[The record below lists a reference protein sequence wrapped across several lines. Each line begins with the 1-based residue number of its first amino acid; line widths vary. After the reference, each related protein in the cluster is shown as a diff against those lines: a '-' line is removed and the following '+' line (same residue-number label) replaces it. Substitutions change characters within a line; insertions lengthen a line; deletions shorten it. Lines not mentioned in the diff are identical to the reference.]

1 MPPPFLLPLRLMQ
14 AICGGVEPK
23 GGPAHMHHRKVAV
36 DALFARRL
44 GAILKM

>member
-1 MPPPFLLPLRLMQ
+1 MQ
-14 AICGGVEPK
+14 AICGGLEPK

-36 DALFARRL
+36 DGLFARRL